1 MRPRRPGPARRKQAR
16 RDTPVRRRDR
26 RRGGRR
32 SRNRRRPAGSSYYR
46 PARRPHL
53 RPKGAAGGI
62 RWPLRRAYPQALG
75 HLAAR
80 HPHGRAEAGR
90 PADPDSPWRERILQR
105 ASDSEVSHIPL
116 ASPPAWPPPGRL
128 SLPGVFAR
136 IPGRP
141 QWRKTGP
148 RAAGAAAARPAR
160 RAASG
165 QARALPRLPATPAS
179 GNPSLRQPRLP
190 ATPAPGN
197 PGPGN
202 PGPGNPGPGNPGHCP
217 GLRDPVCG
225 SPGLREPL
233 PQPSPGLRPPVP
245 GHHGNGCRQGIWRAM
260 AGRIACFALPSPAR
274 AGILT

>member
-165 QARALPRLPATPAS
+165 QARALPRP
-179 GNPSLRQPRLP
+179 RQPRPRQPRSRQPRSRQPRPRKPRPLP
-190 ATPAPGN
+190 RSPG
-197 PGPGN
+197 
-202 PGPGNPGPGNPGHCP
+202 
-217 GLRDPVCG
+217 
-225 SPGLREPL
+225 PGLREPWPPRTL